1 MFGFLGFILIILLFI
16 ILLAFALIGN
26 LFRFIF
32 GLRKPAPKQY
42 NYHTQ
47 NDRETTQNYTKSTNA
62 TEKGEKKKIF
72 NADDGEYVEFEEV
85 E

>member
-1 MFGFLGFILIILLFI
+1 
-16 ILLAFALIGN
+16 LAFALIGN

-32 GLRKPAPKQY
+32 GLGKRAPKQY